1 MQRLL
6 KVALLL
12 LLGVYLYSRLLNDA
26 IYFYINERFVTLTL
40 LAAAGLVL
48 VGASYLFRPST
59 GDGEEHHHHSSA
71 SWAGLLI
78 VAAPIVLGWL
88 VPPAPLGA
96 AALGNRE
103 LNVGGRDGSGSLA
116 SVPPGQGNR
125 LAASGEKNILDWLTA
140 FQHEPDP
147 GAFTGEEAQVTGFVY
162 RDDRFQTGTF
172 LVARYVVSCC
182 VADASPVGL
191 IVQAADADALLAD
204 EWVEIKGRFQPGAFG
219 EHQVPVLIA
228 EEVTPTEAP
237 AQPYLYP

>member
-26 IYFYINERFVTLTL
+26 IYFYINERFVSLTL

-48 VGASYLFRPST
+48 VGASYLFRPSP
-59 GDGEEHHHHSSA
+59 DGGGHHHDHGAA
-71 SWAGLLI
+71 SWVSLLI
-78 VAAPIVLGWL
+78 IAAPIVLGWL
-88 VPPAPLGA
+88 VPPEPLGA

-103 LNVGGRDGSGSLA
+103 LNVGGRDGSGAIA
-116 SVPPGQGNR
+116 SIAPAGNR
-125 LAASGEKNILDWLTA
+125 VAASGEKDILDWLTA
-140 FQHEPDP
+140 FQHQPDP

-162 RDDRFQTGTF
+162 RDDRFRPGTF

-191 IVQAADADALLAD
+191 IVQADTADSLSADQ
-204 EWVEIKGRFQPGAFG
+204 WVKITGRFEPGAFG
-219 EHQVPVLIA
+219 EHQVPLLVA
-228 EEVTPTEAP
+228 AEVTPTEPP